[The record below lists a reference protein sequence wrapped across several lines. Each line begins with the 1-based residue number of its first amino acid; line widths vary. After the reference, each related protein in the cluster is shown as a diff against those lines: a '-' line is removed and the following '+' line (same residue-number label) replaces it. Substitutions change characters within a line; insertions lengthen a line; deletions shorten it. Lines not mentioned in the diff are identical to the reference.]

1 MSKMKIIAVL
11 LVLIMAVSGCAAVQN
26 EAPAKNTPDINP
38 KAESANKDTSKV
50 TLYYSYKG
58 QQLLACE
65 TRSIDVPVSEKPE
78 KAVIRALIDG
88 PSADRSQLVGL
99 FWDDVQLVNV
109 KDNEEILFVTLSE
122 EFVATEPETPVLGEG
137 TAADRK
143 KLAIYSIVNTIIEMG
158 TYSSVQFYIETG
170 SGTQRITKS
179 GAGFEDSQELLPS
192 EPLPPLSW
200 EDKYIL
206 TPENTLKE
214 ALDSYNKKNWTE
226 LYDYTA
232 YMNPDGTVKPDS
244 DDFTAA
250 LAESGNAGNALDSIN
265 PIGVNVAS
273 DGQTAVVVLDYTIKT
288 RNGDIEK
295 TKSPVI
301 LVREEEIWKI
311 SYSSVVNLL
320 INVG

>member
-1 MSKMKIIAVL
+1 MSRMKIIAGL
-11 LVLIMAVSGCAAVQN
+11 LALVIAVSGCEVIDK
-26 EAPAKNTPDINP
+26 EAPAKNTPEINP

-58 QQLLACE
+58 QLLLAGE

-78 KAVIRALIDG
+78 NAVIRALIGG

-99 FWDDVQLVNV
+99 FWDGVELVNV
-109 KDNEEILFVTLSE
+109 KDNEDILFVTLSE
-122 EFVATEPETPVLGEG
+122 EFTTTEPETPVLGEG

-143 KLAIYSIVNTIIEMG
+143 KLAIYSIVNTIVEMG
-158 TYSSVQFYIETG
+158 KYSSVQFYIDYD
-170 SGTQRITKS
+170 SGTQRITES
-179 GAGFEDSQELLPS
+179 GAGFEDSPD
-192 EPLPPLSW
+192 PLAPQSW

-244 DDFTAA
+244 DDFNAA
-250 LAESGNAGNALDSIN
+250 LGETGNAGNTLESIN
-265 PIGVNVAS
+265 PIGVNVAN
-273 DGQTAVVVLDYTIKT
+273 DGQSAVVVLDYTIKT
-288 RNGDIEK
+288 RNGDIK
-295 TKSPVI
+295 KNKSPVI

>member
-11 LVLIMAVSGCAAVQN
+11 LVLIMAVSGCAAMQN
-26 EAPAKNTPDINP
+26 KAPEKNTPDINP
-38 KAESANKDTSKV
+38 KAESANKDTSMV

-58 QQLLACE
+58 QQLLAGE
-65 TRSIDVPVSEKPE
+65 TRSIDVPVSEKLE

-99 FWDDVQLVNV
+99 FWDDVELVDV
-109 KDNEEILFVTLSE
+109 KDNENILFVTLSE
-122 EFVATEPETPVLGEG
+122 EFITTQPETPVLGEG
-137 TAADRK
+137 TVADRK
-143 KLAIYSIVNTIIEMG
+143 KLAIYSIVNTITEMG
-158 TYSSVQFYIETG
+158 KYSSVQFYVE
-170 SGTQRITKS
+170 SSS
-179 GAGFEDSQELLPS
+179 GAMGILKSDAGFGDSHDRLDPQR
-192 EPLPPLSW
+192 W
-200 EDKYIL
+200 ENEYIL

-244 DDFTAA
+244 DVFTAA
-250 LAESGNAGNALDSIN
+250 LAETGNALDSYI
-265 PIGVNVAS
+265 PIGVNVAN
-273 DGQTAVVVLDYTIKT
+273 DGQSAVVVLDYTIKT
-288 RNGDIEK
+288 RNGDINK
-295 TKSPVI
+295 TKTPVI

-311 SYSSVVNLL
+311 SYSSVVNVL

>member
-11 LVLIMAVSGCAAVQN
+11 LVLIIAVSGCAAVQN

-58 QQLLACE
+58 HQLLAAE

-78 KAVIRALIDG
+78 NAVIRALIDG

-109 KDNEEILFVTLSE
+109 KDNEDILFVTLSE
-122 EFVATEPETPVLGEG
+122 EFITTEPETPVLGEG
-137 TAADRK
+137 TAEDRK
-143 KLAIYSIVNTIIEMG
+143 KLAIYSIVNTIVEMG
-158 TYSSVQFYIETG
+158 TYSSVQFYIESS
-170 SGTQRITKS
+170 SGNQRLTKS
-179 GAGFEDSQELLPS
+179 GGGFEDSQDPT
-192 EPLPPLSW
+192 PPMSW

-232 YMNPDGTVKPDS
+232 YMDPDGTVKPDS

-250 LAESGNAGNALDSIN
+250 LAETGNAGNALDSIN

-273 DGQTAVVVLDYTIKT
+273 DGQTSVVVLDYTIKT

-295 TKSPVI
+295 KKKPVI

-311 SYSSVVNLL
+311 SYSSIVNML